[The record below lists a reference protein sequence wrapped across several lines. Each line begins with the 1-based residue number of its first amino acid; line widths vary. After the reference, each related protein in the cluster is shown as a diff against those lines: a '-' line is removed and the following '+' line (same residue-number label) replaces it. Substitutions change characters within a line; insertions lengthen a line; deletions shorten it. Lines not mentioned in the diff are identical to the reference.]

1 MLRYLIEKSSG
12 KEMLELCRLLR
23 AYPASGLSSENY
35 QVIPVTKSLKCC
47 RLLNDAD
54 PKTII
59 SI

>member
-35 QVIPVTKSLKCC
+35 QIIPVTKSLKM
-47 RLLNDAD
+47 LQ
-54 PKTII
+54 II
-59 SI
+59 E

>member
-35 QVIPVTKSLKCC
+35 QVILSLKM
-47 RLLNDAD
+47 LQ
-54 PKTII
+54 II
-59 SI
+59 E